1 MNKTDDYCH
10 PQCFPLK
17 KRNFHYNVCVCV
29 GVIGLFSQNGLSQEK
44 MQSRNAITP
53 SGLSLEKTPTDA
65 KILK

>member
-1 MNKTDDYCH
+1 M
-10 PQCFPLK
+10 
-17 KRNFHYNVCVCV
+17 CVCV